1 MNDGPKILK
10 VPTIRRLPAY
20 LRILRDMEQEG
31 IEFVST
37 TTIGE
42 MLTLDA
48 ITVRKDLSI
57 TNVMGR
63 PKIGYQVK
71 ELIVAIEIFLGW
83 HNNSDAFL
91 VGAGHL
97 GQALMG
103 YQGFAQYGLR
113 IIAGFDINPK
123 IVGSK
128 IAGTTIFPLKELPY
142 LIKRLRVEMLILCV
156 PAEMAQEVADTAIE
170 FGIKGIWNFTPQ
182 KLIVPDHIVV
192 QREDMASGLAVLSA
206 KLANQEKIQIEKNCH
221 KEDQENQDD

>member
-1 MNDGPKILK
+1 MNQGPKILK

-20 LRILRDMEQEG
+20 LRILRDMEREG

-48 ITVRKDLSI
+48 ITVRKDLAI
-57 TNVMGR
+57 TNVLGR

-71 ELIVAIEIFLGW
+71 ELVVAIETFLGW

-91 VGAGHL
+91 VGVGHL

-113 IIAGFDINPK
+113 IIAGFDINPAMIGK
-123 IVGSK
+123 K
-128 IAGTTIFPLKELPY
+128 IAGSTIFSLNELPY
-142 LIKRLRVEMLILCV
+142 LIKRMRVEMIILCV
-156 PAEMAQEVADTAIE
+156 PAEMAQSVAEMAVE
-170 FGIKGIWNFTPQ
+170 AGIKGIWNFTPET
-182 KLIVPDHIVV
+182 LDLPPHIVV

-206 KLANQEKIQIEKNCH
+206 KLANQEKLNLKNA
-221 KEDQENQDD
+221 KQEDDHE